1 MFLASLIQPLPARA
15 QGPYD
20 VPRISVLNYYQY
32 NGAVD
37 QKVFAP
43 APTIHIVAYFWHAFG
58 TITSATIT
66 VDGSPYTATV
76 NGTTGNISASIDWD
90 ASQAA
95 NPSEHT
101 ATVTMMVKPDPYHD
115 PVTYQSDKLQPPPPT
130 GPYPSGAVYGDGRVA
145 DFVVAD
151 IRLKSL
157 KFTGNIGINQDQ
169 TTPVPTPEFTWDTA
183 SRSLTT
189 PQPAC
194 YVQGKNVGFTM
205 TFCDPTGA
213 ALAGTA
219 TTGYGIKL
227 QANPNGTN
235 AATGQPVPSSTLFD
249 NTTTTP
255 ISATPFSG
263 STASVTATTALN
275 SYVARYTTTF
285 SALNIYAKFTHVTP
299 TPTWGIVNS
308 YASPTATI
316 GNTVYAVLATPTDP
330 MKTPWVPVL
339 DYACRWATG
348 STDATSAT
356 TALTKAEYDGCTY
369 NNGNYAHTDYP
380 WQDGSETFHLQAMLN
395 DGTGQCNDFADFLVC
410 LSNAIGAR
418 PLKPQRSVT
427 ATEYANGNGSRF
439 YTKAITAA
447 HDETASDA
455 APFPGGWTYHQWA
468 NDGNIFDGSLRFGGT
483 TTPADLSGPAL
494 GTTYNLDLVS
504 SYLHTPSTPDWDPQ
518 PPFVLTVVN

>member
-101 ATVTMMVKPDPYHD
+101 VTVTMMVKPNAYQAA
-115 PVTYQSDKLQPPPPT
+115 VTYQSDKISQPPPT
-130 GPYPSGAVYGDGRVA
+130 GPYPSGTVYGDGRVA

-249 NTTTTP
+249 NTTATP
-255 ISATPFSG
+255 ISATPFTG
-263 STASVTATTALN
+263 SSASVTATTALN

-285 SALNIYAKFTHVTP
+285 SALNIYAEFTHVTP

-308 YASPTATI
+308 YASPNSTI
-316 GNTVYAVLATPTDP
+316 GNTLYAVVATPTGP
-330 MKTPWVPVL
+330 MATPWVLVL
-339 DYACRWATG
+339 DYACQWATG
-348 STDATSAT
+348 STDATSAATAVCNGFYKNAYYNPNNQPWYTDKT
-356 TALTKAEYDGCTY
+356 T
-369 NNGNYAHTDYP
+369 P
-380 WQDGSETFHLQAMLN
+380 ETFHLLN
-395 DGTGQCNDFADFLVC
+395 FLNKTLGTSSASSGLQGQCNDFSDFLVC
-410 LSNAIGAR
+410 LSTSLGAKS
-418 PLKPQRSVT
+418 LQSQQSNGGFYYSHVIYAG
-427 ATEYANGNGSRF
+427 ATGTHIPIPDYF
-439 YTKAITAA
+439 Y
-447 HDETASDA
+447 
-455 APFPGGWTYHQWA
+455 YHQWTTDGSA
-468 NDGNIFDGSLRFGGT
+468 TSGNIFDSAVRPDDAAVTIPVNEALSPYLTWLSPGTSLTAQSPF
-483 TTPADLSGPAL
+483 TPQI
-494 GTTYNLDLVS
+494 TN
-504 SYLHTPSTPDWDPQ
+504 
-518 PPFVLTVVN
+518 

>member
-1 MFLASLIQPLPARA
+1 MASSLGIPLLLAAAPARA
-15 QGPYD
+15 Q
-20 VPRISVLNYYQY
+20 VVLSAFTLDQHVGQPSSSTTVTAYLSQPTTQGEWYIQSANITID
-32 NGAVD
+32 GVD
-37 QKVFAP
+37 HP
-43 APTIHIVAYFWHAFG
+43 
-58 TITSATIT
+58 
-66 VDGSPYTATV
+66 ATV
-76 NGTTGNISASIDWD
+76 GSTTGTGNGVVTALSYVWDSSSAG
-90 ASQAA
+90 

-101 ATVTMMVKPDPYHD
+101 ISASAQVQWEYE
-115 PVTYQSDKLQPPPPT
+115 
-130 GPYPSGAVYGDGRVA
+130 GPPSGPVDTINSTAPAYTAGGSTTAFYGDGRAA
-145 DFVVAD
+145 DLVFAD
-151 IRLKSL
+151 MRLKSIG
-157 KFTGNIGINQDQ
+157 FTGNIGITQNA
-169 TTPVPTPEFTWDTA
+169 TTGVSTPEFTWDPAGGGSTA
-183 SRSLTT
+183 SS
-189 PQPAC
+189 PAA
-194 YVQGKNVGFTM
+194 YVQGKTVGFTM
-205 TFCDPTGA
+205 TFCDSKGA
-213 ALAGTA
+213 ALTGTA
-219 TTGYGIKL
+219 TTGYTLKL
-227 QANPNGTN
+227 QANPNGIN
-235 AATGQPVPSSTLFD
+235 AGTGQPVPSLTLYD
-249 NTTTTP
+249 NTTVSP
-255 ISATPFSG
+255 VAPATFSG
-263 STASVTATTALN
+263 SMATVTATTALG
-275 SYVARYTTTF
+275 SYVARYTTTL
-285 SALNIYAKFTHVTP
+285 APINLYVQFTHVTP
-299 TPTWGIVNS
+299 TPTWGLVS
-308 YASPTATI
+308 SPAAS
-316 GNTVYAVLATPTDP
+316 GNTLYTVLATPTAP
-330 MKTPWVPVL
+330 MATPWVPLL

-427 ATEYANGNGSRF
+427 ATEYANGSRF

-468 NDGNIFDGSLRFGGT
+468 NDGNILDGSLRFGGT